1 MSINIK
7 SDFIDYYDTYISS
20 LKADSNKEITY
31 NRYRLYRNKVEELSK
46 LRELGIKTIDIVPVS
61 NVYVPNNQMLVIY
74 NDITKHDGSGKIV
87 TSYSEANM
95 MYKNKLCSILSP
107 QYDEYTYKYVQVGK
121 RRFWVIIKN
130 TGLVES
136 YLYSIQELESK
147 YNSLIRLP
155 IFSIDY
161 TFVGGEQI
169 AVDFNTVQSL
179 NKINLNRIL
188 DAKSVYNELNS
199 MCEIKGILE
208 FK

>member
-1 MSINIK
+1 MISIK
-7 SDFIDYYDTYISS
+7 SDFVDFYDTYV
-20 LKADSNKEITY
+20 SNFNDTSGKNIEYKRT
-31 NRYRLYRNKVEELSK
+31 RLYNNKVEEIKK
-46 LRELGIKTIDIVPVS
+46 LKQLGIKTIDIVPVS
-61 NVYVPNNQMLVIY
+61 SIYVPNNQLLVVY
-74 NDITKHDGSGKIV
+74 SDITKHNGLGKVV
-87 TSYSEANM
+87 TTYAEANM
-95 MYKNKLCSILSP
+95 MYQNRLCSVLSP
-107 QYDEYTYKYVQVGK
+107 QYDGYTYKYVQVGK

-161 TFVGGEQI
+161 TFVNGEQV

-179 NKINLNRIL
+179 NKINLNSVIDL
-188 DAKSVYNELNS
+188 KSLYKELSS